1 MARFLWIGKGPRDTW
16 QDTVY
21 YAVTGIILTAFML
34 IVLIP
39 LLNILACSFSSSHAV
54 VTGKVFIW
62 PVDYSLA
69 GYEAVFK
76 HRYIWSAYRNTFLYT
91 GLGTTI
97 NLIMTV
103 IAAYPLSRRNFPGK
117 GIATF
122 MFAFTMLFGAGM
134 VPTYL
139 QISNLG
145 MLNTLWAMVIP
156 GAIST
161 SNMIICRTFFS
172 NIPYEMY
179 EAAQIDGC
187 TDFTYLRVIVL
198 PLSTS
203 VIAVLTLYYAVGHW
217 NAYQNAMLYLV
228 GMEKMPLQIILRDIL
243 VSNSV
248 NQGMVVSAGES
259 EADLMLAE
267 LLKYSLIIVA
277 SVPVLVLYPFIK
289 RFFVKGVM
297 LGSLKG

>member
-1 MARFLWIGKGPRDTW
+1 MKKDLKLSNKPKDIW
-16 QDTVY
+16 QDKLF
-21 YAVTGIILTAFML
+21 YAINTLFLSAFL
-34 IVLIP
+34 LVVLIP
-39 LLNILACSFSSSHAV
+39 LLNILACSFSSANAV

-62 PVDYSLA
+62 PVDISLE
-69 GYEAVFK
+69 GYKAVFR
-76 HRYIWSAYRNTFLYT
+76 HQYIWSAYGNTFLYA
-91 GLGTTI
+91 GLGTAI
-97 NLIMTV
+97 NLFMTV
-103 IAAYPLSRRNFPGK
+103 LAAYPLSRRRFPGK
-117 GIATF
+117 GIVTF

-139 QISNLG
+139 QISKLG
-145 MLNTLWAMVIP
+145 LLNKIWAMVLP

-161 SNMIICRTFFS
+161 SNMIICRTFFQ

-179 EAAQIDGC
+179 EAAEIDGC
-187 TDFTYLRVIVL
+187 NDFTYLRAIVL

-203 VIAVLTLYYAVGHW
+203 VLAVLTLYYVVGHW

-228 GMEKMPLQIILRDIL
+228 GMEKQPLQTILREIL
-243 VSNSV
+243 VNSSV
-248 NQGMVVSAGES
+248 NQGMVVTASQQ

-267 LLKYSLIIVA
+267 MLKYSLIIVA

-289 RFFVKGVM
+289 RFFIKGVM